1 MSFALLPCLGCVC
14 RIVHELALDAKVLE
28 GSWSIGRHVAHDEI
42 FDRAPA
48 HDLRKTVGEREY
60 RSANEAVEEGTCGV
74 GRARTMVR
82 MVLLLMPEMSPKAM
96 TGCRMSGREDTKSMK
111 LHTQDK
117 PRQNRNTTRFKLCF
131 STMRKN

>member
-1 MSFALLPCLGCVC
+1 MRTHYVCEHAAPGMSFALLPCLGCVC

-82 MVLLLMPEMSPKAM
+82 MVLLLMPVPVAM
-96 TGCRMSGREDTKSMK
+96 VAIHRLFSKLRNNIGR
-111 LHTQDK
+111 
-117 PRQNRNTTRFKLCF
+117 C
-131 STMRKN
+131 